1 MSDTLPG
8 ISNPGEKEYET
19 LYSGS
24 KHYWKARCH
33 VDYTIMW
40 HKSAHFVE
48 IAAFNVDLH
57 EESERIFAD
66 AEKLF
71 SMVDKEEVE
80 SKVRAKQEELMRQ
93 RKPRVL
99 SEELAKTITA
109 QMAVQLLV
117 QRAVFDPSPPEG
129 VKFRVIIQPQTGDQ
143 TLEGNPKAIFFI
155 RERPENFEDTPITRK
170 KKASASE
177 FRQTLM
183 TLKQDSKKLSAECN
197 KAARK
202 AGLAKSA
209 CSAFVSNKARYTYDP
224 ERMSA
229 AKIRFLKAGRRII
242 ALNCVRKVTALLERL
257 ERASMGE
264 LPSPTKAEFA
274 AQHGMFPSIVGSPSL
289 DNLSEMTLQN
299 NGRRAARPHHKLK
312 PVRRAVRRS
321 RTITESEERVTVPEL
336 AESAST
342 PIIGVV

>member
-1 MSDTLPG
+1 
-8 ISNPGEKEYET
+8 
-19 LYSGS
+19 
-24 KHYWKARCH
+24 
-33 VDYTIMW
+33 MW
-40 HKSAHFVE
+40 HKSAHFIE

-66 AEKLF
+66 AEKVF

-80 SKVRAKQEELMRQ
+80 SKVRSRQEDLMRQ

-109 QMAVQLLV
+109 QLAVGILV
-117 QRAVFDPSPPEG
+117 QRAVIDPNPPEG
-129 VKFRVIIQPQTGDQ
+129 VKFRVILMPQSGDQ
-143 TLEGNPKAIFFI
+143 TLEGDPKSMFFI
-155 RERPENFEDTPITRK
+155 SERPEGFEDTELTRK

-242 ALNCVRKVTALLERL
+242 ALNCVRKVTALLNRL

-264 LPSPTKAEFA
+264 LASPTKAEFA
-274 AQHGMFPSIVGSPSL
+274 AKHEIFPSIVGSPSAG
-289 DNLSEMTLQN
+289 NLQDLTLQG

-312 PVRRAVRRS
+312 PLRRATRKS
-321 RTITESEERVTVPEL
+321 RTSTDDPSGPIPEL

-342 PIIGVV
+342 PVISVA